1 MFAVRLKRP
10 TMRTLSTIVLS
21 ISGLVLHAQQVLTL
35 EQCIQRAEEKNL
47 SVINALLEEEFAR
60 ASHSQSK
67 WDLAPDLNAFASH
80 TYNFGRVVDRFT
92 NTFANDRVRSNNFFL
107 SANMGLYEGGRK
119 MNRIRQADLDIRSA
133 EQAREAMLND
143 VRLEVTQAFLDVL
156 GLRERIQANEAQVKN
171 TEEQLTFTEAL
182 VEAGRLP
189 QAELFTLRAQLAQ
202 EEFALTDVTNQHDQ
216 RLLALGRGMQM
227 DLSELLRFDIAAPN
241 ITGLQVM
248 EPTAGAEEV
257 LAVVLKNNP
266 SYAQVELDMQ
276 SAEKGIDIARAGHL
290 PSLTLGA
297 SVGTGYSGLN
307 RRVIGEPI
315 IGAPEPIG
323 FTSGGET
330 VFVPNIGFN
339 TELTPFGNQLDQN
352 LNETV
357 GLQLSIPI
365 FNNMRN
371 RTNVAQASIR
381 HEQARNRVAVVRNDL
396 ERNVVDALVMQRSAY
411 RQFLAA
417 DRAVE
422 AGTLALEYAQER
434 FNAGAITSIELMASK
449 TQLNSNTAELINA
462 KYQYLMASKYLDIL
476 QGIPVTL

>member
-1 MFAVRLKRP
+1 
-10 TMRTLSTIVLS
+10 MRTILLS
-21 ISGLVLHAQQVLTL
+21 ILALSVPLLHAQQVLTL

-47 SVINALLEEEFAR
+47 AVINAMLDEEFAR
-60 ASHSQSK
+60 VSQSQAK
-67 WDLAPDLNAFASH
+67 WDVAPDLNAFASH

-107 SANMGLYEGGRK
+107 STNMGLYEGGRK
-119 MNRIRQADLDIRSA
+119 MNRIRQADLDIQTA

-156 GLRERIQANEAQVKN
+156 GLRERIKANEAQVKN
-171 TEEQLTFTEAL
+171 TEEQLEFTEAL

-202 EEFALTDVTNQHDQ
+202 EELQLTDVTNQHDQ
-216 RLLALGRGMQM
+216 RLLALGRTMQM
-227 DLSELLRFDIAAPN
+227 QLNELLRFDIKAPN
-241 ITGLQVM
+241 ITGLRIV

-257 LAVVLKNNP
+257 LEAVLKSNP
-266 SYAQVELDMQ
+266 SYAEAELFMR
-276 SAEKGIDIARAGHL
+276 STERGIDIARSGHL
-290 PSLTLGA
+290 PSLSLGA
-297 SVGTGYSGLN
+297 SIGTGYSGLN
-307 RRVIGEPI
+307 RRVVGEPI
-315 IGAPEPIG
+315 VGSPEAIG
-323 FTSGGET
+323 FTSSGET

-339 TELTPFGNQLDQN
+339 TELTPFGSQLDQN

-371 RTNVAQASIR
+371 RTNVSQARIR
-381 HEQARNRVAVVRNDL
+381 HEQARNRMTAVRDDL
-396 ERNVVDALVMQRSAY
+396 QRNVVDALVMQRNAH
-411 RQFLAA
+411 RQYLAA
-417 DRAVE
+417 ERAVD

-434 FNAGAITSIELMASK
+434 FNAGAITSIELTAAK
-449 TQLNSNTAELINA
+449 TQLNRNTAELINA

-476 QGIPVTL
+476 QGVPVSL